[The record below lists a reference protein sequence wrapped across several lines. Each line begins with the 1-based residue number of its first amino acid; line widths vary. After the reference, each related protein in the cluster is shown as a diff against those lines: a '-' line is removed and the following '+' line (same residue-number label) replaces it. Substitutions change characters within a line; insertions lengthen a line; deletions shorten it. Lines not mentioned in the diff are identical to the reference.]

1 MRKTGSIEDPLK
13 KALFKYQY
21 HLSITNIKGIMISK
35 NISSFSFQL
44 VSTDNV
50 EDIIK
55 TLNTKK
61 ACPDGN
67 IPVKLIKMNEDI
79 FSRSIFQNINQSLIN
94 GEFPRHL
101 NQAEVVPVFKKQE
114 KT

>member
-1 MRKTGSIEDPLK
+1 
-13 KALFKYQY
+13 
-21 HLSITNIKGIMISK
+21 MISK

-55 TLNTKK
+55 TLSTKK
-61 ACPDGN
+61 ACPDGD

-79 FSRSIFQNINQSLIN
+79 FSRSIFQNINQSLSN
-94 GEFPRHL
+94 GEFPRYL

>member
-1 MRKTGSIEDPLK
+1 
-13 KALFKYQY
+13 
-21 HLSITNIKGIMISK
+21 MISK

-55 TLNTKK
+55 TLSTKK
-61 ACPDGN
+61 ACPDGD

-79 FSRSIFQNINQSLIN
+79 FSRSIFQNINQFLIN
-94 GEFPRHL
+94 GEFPRYL
-101 NQAEVVPVFKKQE
+101 NQAEVIPVFKKQE